1 MASKEREL
9 LKAQALRDTKTA
21 DRINAELT
29 DEEREHYF
37 LMTMALFAG
46 ALEVRLGETPT
57 RDQIDEFVNEMRY
70 DYRNATPKM
79 NFLAVEALIRA
90 LYGEEELADDIAA
103 ADQYRVQIS
112 TIVKIVAQSA
122 PMQAQ
127 LETYLAEAETLAMQ
141 WGNAT

>member
-1 MASKEREL
+1 M
-9 LKAQALRDTKTA
+9 
-21 DRINAELT
+21 
-29 DEEREHYF
+29 
-37 LMTMALFAG
+37 
-46 ALEVRLGETPT
+46 
-57 RDQIDEFVNEMRY
+57 NEMRY

-112 TIVKIVAQSA
+112 TIVKIVTQSA

-127 LETYLAEAETLAMQ
+127 LDIYLAEAEALATQ
-141 WGNAT
+141 WSSAT